1 MIIPPSS
8 IPPYLPSLSW
18 MEAWVNASAKGEKD
32 AEACRKANGLCRLKP
47 RDYSRGKIAEGYTI
61 GIPIEGGSSAIKK
74 LPAEML
80 RVAEHG
86 RWRQVHLGAF
96 TAQFGKAPYFDYLY
110 PSIREAVEEP
120 LDDTLLSAITVRI
133 HRKVTEMLRIGEV
146 NESLRDAD
154 EKTLTLIVERG
165 MELRK
170 KWEIESHPGRA
181 FLPLAMQ
188 LGPESLLP
196 LIAPSLIVPLYLKQ
210 YLNGTTRLNRLF

>member
-1 MIIPPSS
+1 MINSPSS

-18 MEAWVNASAKGEKD
+18 TEAWVNASAKGMED
-32 AEACRKANGLCRLKP
+32 ADACRKANGLCRLRP
-47 RDYSRGKIAEGYTI
+47 RDYSRGEISEGYTI

-74 LPAEML
+74 LPVEML

-96 TAQFGKAPYFDYLY
+96 TAHFGKAPYFDYLY
-110 PSIREAVEEP
+110 PSIREAIEEP
-120 LDDTLLSAITVRI
+120 LDDTILSAITERI
-133 HRKVTEMLRIGEV
+133 HRKVTGMLRIGEV
-146 NESLRDAD
+146 KKSLEEAD
-154 EKTLTLIVERG
+154 ERTLSLIVERG

-170 KWEIESHPGRA
+170 KWGLENHPDRA

-188 LGPESLLP
+188 LGPEAVLP

>member
-1 MIIPPSS
+1 MINSPSS

-18 MEAWVNASAKGEKD
+18 TEAWVNASAKGVED
-32 AEACRKANGLCRLKP
+32 EEACRRANELCRLKA
-47 RDYSRGKIAEGYTI
+47 RDYSRGEIAEGYTI

-74 LPAEML
+74 LPVEML
-80 RVAEHG
+80 RVAEHD

-96 TAQFGKAPYFDYLY
+96 TAHFGKAPYFDYLY
-110 PSIREAVEEP
+110 PAIREAIEEP
-120 LDDTLLSAITVRI
+120 LDDTLLSAITERI
-133 HRKVTEMLRIGEV
+133 HRKVTGMLRIEEV
-146 NESLRDAD
+146 RVSLRDAD
-154 EKTLTLIVERG
+154 EKTLILIVERG

-170 KWEIESHPGRA
+170 KWEIESHPDRA